1 MTMRVC
7 VCVCVWVS
15 YYQTYF
21 ERENHLDVG

>member
-1 MTMRVC
+1 MHVCVC